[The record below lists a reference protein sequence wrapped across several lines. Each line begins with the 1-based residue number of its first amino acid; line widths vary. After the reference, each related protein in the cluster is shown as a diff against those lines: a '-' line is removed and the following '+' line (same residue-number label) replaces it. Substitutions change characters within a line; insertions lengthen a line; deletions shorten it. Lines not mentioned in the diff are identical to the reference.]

1 MGISKQHIYTLKAKN
16 YFMKVRIFY
25 LQNENTTV
33 IQQGTQ
39 IFLLT
44 KMKITENSQSQFINY
59 VLDFYGQGG
68 IYPLADPII
77 NNKFV
82 ERDDVLKAF
91 KKYKTLLDASILLE
105 KELKIE
111 NRYTWGDGDSL
122 DRERVRD
129 ILLQNYNF
137 QWTK

>member
-1 MGISKQHIYTLKAKN
+1 
-16 YFMKVRIFY
+16 
-25 LQNENTTV
+25 
-33 IQQGTQ
+33 
-39 IFLLT
+39 
-44 KMKITENSQSQFINY
+44 MKISENSQSQFIDY
-59 VLDFYGQGG
+59 VLDFYGKSG

-91 KKYKTLLDASILLE
+91 EKYRSLLKAEENFRNLY
-105 KELKIE
+105 KEVYTERLV
-111 NRYTWGDGDSL
+111 RSTYTWGGGDSL

>member
-1 MGISKQHIYTLKAKN
+1 
-16 YFMKVRIFY
+16 
-25 LQNENTTV
+25 
-33 IQQGTQ
+33 
-39 IFLLT
+39 
-44 KMKITENSQSQFINY
+44 MKITENSQSQFIDY
-59 VLDFYGQGG
+59 VLDFYGKSG

-82 ERDDVLKAF
+82 KRDDVLKAF
-91 KKYKTLLDASILLE
+91 KKYKSLLDAAEQLE
-105 KELKIE
+105 KETETEIH
-111 NRYTWGDGDSL
+111 YSWGDGDSL

>member
-1 MGISKQHIYTLKAKN
+1 
-16 YFMKVRIFY
+16 
-25 LQNENTTV
+25 
-33 IQQGTQ
+33 
-39 IFLLT
+39 
-44 KMKITENSQSQFINY
+44 MKISENSQSQFIDY
-59 VLDFYGQGG
+59 VLDFYGNNG
-68 IYPLADPII
+68 IYPLADLII
-77 NNKFV
+77 SNKFV

-91 KKYKTLLDASILLE
+91 KKYKTLLDASIQLE

-137 QWTK
+137 QWTN

>member
-1 MGISKQHIYTLKAKN
+1 
-16 YFMKVRIFY
+16 
-25 LQNENTTV
+25 
-33 IQQGTQ
+33 
-39 IFLLT
+39 
-44 KMKITENSQSQFINY
+44 MKITENSQSQFIDY
-59 VLDFYGQGG
+59 VLDFYGQSG

-77 NNKFV
+77 SNKFV

-91 KKYKTLLDASILLE
+91 KKYKSLLNTARLLRT
-105 KELKIE
+105 
-111 NRYTWGDGDSL
+111 NYTWGGGDSL